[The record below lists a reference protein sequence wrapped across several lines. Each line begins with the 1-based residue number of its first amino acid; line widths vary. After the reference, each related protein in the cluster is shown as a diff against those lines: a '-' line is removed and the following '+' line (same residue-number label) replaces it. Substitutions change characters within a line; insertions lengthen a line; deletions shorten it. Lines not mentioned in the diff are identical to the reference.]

1 MIGVVGIAS
10 IRSCYSKIENNTIV
24 ENDSA
29 TIKILK
35 SNTTIIDG
43 ENYTDCEVKFLIRMQ
58 TNIECKSLDDYVGHV
73 YPFLKNLIKGTITRV
88 QIIKIIDL
96 GPAPL
101 KHLSQI

>member
-1 MIGVVGIAS
+1 MIGVVGITS

-35 SNTTIIDG
+35 SYTTIIDG

-101 KHLSQI
+101 KHISQI